1 MRSVTTT
8 ACNISDLIYRRGC
21 FKEGFTMM
29 KKILVPFDGSE
40 TALRALEFAA
50 GIGKPFGSE
59 IMVVNVIVPYDYT
72 KVPPRKPKNAIE
84 EAEMAAK
91 EPDPTPLDIAKGI
104 LDKLGCTTASYRLI
118 VDIDPAERI
127 LEYAK
132 TAEADMI
139 VLGNR
144 GMGMLAE
151 LLIGSVSMKISQ
163 YAECPVVIVK

>member
-1 MRSVTTT
+1 
-8 ACNISDLIYRRGC
+8 
-21 FKEGFTMM
+21 MM

-91 EPDPTPLDIAKGI
+91 EPDPTPL

-151 LLIGSVSMKISQ
+151 LLMGSVSMKISQ

>member
-1 MRSVTTT
+1 
-8 ACNISDLIYRRGC
+8 
-21 FKEGFTMM
+21 MM

-50 GIGKPFGSE
+50 GIGKPFCSE
-59 IMVVNVIVPYDYT
+59 IMVVVRYNNIDYH
-72 KVPPRKPKNAIE
+72 NF
-84 EAEMAAK
+84 AAK
-91 EPDPTPLDIAKGI
+91 RFADA
-104 LDKLGCTTASYRLI
+104 GCTTASYRLI

-132 TAEADMI
+132 TAEDDMI

-151 LLIGSVSMKISQ
+151 LLMGSVSMKISQ

>member
-1 MRSVTTT
+1 
-8 ACNISDLIYRRGC
+8 
-21 FKEGFTMM
+21 MM

-139 VLGNR
+139 VLGNSAITPDYY
-144 GMGMLAE
+144 GFVVPNEFVVGYGLD
-151 LLIGSVSMKISQ
+151 
-163 YAECPVVIVK
+163 YAGTYRNLPFVGVLKDEVHAD

>member
-1 MRSVTTT
+1 
-8 ACNISDLIYRRGC
+8 
-21 FKEGFTMM
+21 MM

-118 VDIDPAERI
+118 VDIDPGEAQKLVKLLDPAERI

-151 LLIGSVSMKISQ
+151 LLMGSVSMKISQ

>member
-1 MRSVTTT
+1 
-8 ACNISDLIYRRGC
+8 
-21 FKEGFTMM
+21 MM

-139 VLGNR
+139 QCAPICRDSVHAFRQNQDP
-144 GMGMLAE
+144 AKSA
-151 LLIGSVSMKISQ
+151 LLLLSSAVFLQ
-163 YAECPVVIVK
+163 

>member
-1 MRSVTTT
+1 
-8 ACNISDLIYRRGC
+8 
-21 FKEGFTMM
+21 MM

-118 VDIDPAERI
+118 VDIDP
-127 LEYAK
+127 
-132 TAEADMI
+132 EADMI

-151 LLIGSVSMKISQ
+151 LLMGSVSMKISQ

>member
-1 MRSVTTT
+1 
-8 ACNISDLIYRRGC
+8 
-21 FKEGFTMM
+21 MM

-118 VDIDPAERI
+118 VDIDPG
-127 LEYAK
+127 
-132 TAEADMI
+132 EAQKLVK
-139 VLGNR
+139 VL
-144 GMGMLAE
+144 E
-151 LLIGSVSMKISQ
+151 LLLKDWYIARHDRNELYQEIFEIDQDKQEQRRSS
-163 YAECPVVIVK
+163 

>member
-1 MRSVTTT
+1 
-8 ACNISDLIYRRGC
+8 
-21 FKEGFTMM
+21 MM

-59 IMVVNVIVPYDYT
+59 IVPYDYT

-151 LLIGSVSMKISQ
+151 LLMGSVSMKISQ

>member
-1 MRSVTTT
+1 
-8 ACNISDLIYRRGC
+8 
-21 FKEGFTMM
+21 MM

-118 VDIDPAERI
+118 VDIDPG
-127 LEYAK
+127 
-132 TAEADMI
+132 EAQKL
-139 VLGNR
+139 VKL
-144 GMGMLAE
+144 LE
-151 LLIGSVSMKISQ
+151 LLLKDWYIARHEREELYREIL
-163 YAECPVVIVK
+163 VIDEKKQDERHPG

>member
-1 MRSVTTT
+1 
-8 ACNISDLIYRRGC
+8 
-21 FKEGFTMM
+21 
-29 KKILVPFDGSE
+29 
-40 TALRALEFAA
+40 
-50 GIGKPFGSE
+50 
-59 IMVVNVIVPYDYT
+59 MVVNVIVPYDYT

-139 VLGNR
+139 VLEFTQSR
-144 GMGMLAE
+144 VIDSI
-151 LLIGSVSMKISQ
+151 IGKTTWLYVGQ
-163 YAECPVVIVK
+163 ALVIRQDRYRFNNTVKSIVRSIPSRIASLFVAVGDRFRIG

>member
-1 MRSVTTT
+1 
-8 ACNISDLIYRRGC
+8 
-21 FKEGFTMM
+21 MM

-91 EPDPTPLDIAKGI
+91 EPD
-104 LDKLGCTTASYRLI
+104 
-118 VDIDPAERI
+118 
-127 LEYAK
+127 
-132 TAEADMI
+132 ADVTHFI
-139 VLGNR
+139 
-144 GMGMLAE
+144 E
-151 LLIGSVSMKISQ
+151 T
-163 YAECPVVIVK
+163 VKKAQEKNM

>member
-1 MRSVTTT
+1 
-8 ACNISDLIYRRGC
+8 
-21 FKEGFTMM
+21 M

-40 TALRALEFAA
+40 NAHRALAFATE
-50 GIGKPFGSE
+50 IGKPFDSE

-91 EPDPTPLDIAKGI
+91 EPEPTTLEIAKVAVT
-104 LDKLGCTTASYRLI
+104 KLNYPNVSYRLI
-118 VDIDPAERI
+118 VDIEPAERI
-127 LEYAK
+127 LDYAK
-132 TAEADMI
+132 TTEADMI

-144 GMGMLAE
+144 GMGMLVE
-151 LLIGSVSMKISQ
+151 LLMGSVSMKISQ

>member
-1 MRSVTTT
+1 
-8 ACNISDLIYRRGC
+8 
-21 FKEGFTMM
+21 MM

-72 KVPPRKPKNAIE
+72 KV
-84 EAEMAAK
+84 
-91 EPDPTPLDIAKGI
+91 PDPTPLDIAKGI

-151 LLIGSVSMKISQ
+151 LLMGSVSMKISQ

>member
-1 MRSVTTT
+1 
-8 ACNISDLIYRRGC
+8 
-21 FKEGFTMM
+21 MM

-91 EPDPTPLDIAKGI
+91 EPDPTPL
-104 LDKLGCTTASYRLI
+104 
-118 VDIDPAERI
+118 ERI

-151 LLIGSVSMKISQ
+151 LLMGSVSMKISQ

>member
-1 MRSVTTT
+1 
-8 ACNISDLIYRRGC
+8 
-21 FKEGFTMM
+21 MM

-91 EPDPTPLDIAKGI
+91 EPDPTPLSSVCDHGSTDNKSV
-104 LDKLGCTTASYRLI
+104 CC
-118 VDIDPAERI
+118 
-127 LEYAK
+127 
-132 TAEADMI
+132 
-139 VLGNR
+139 NR
-144 GMGMLAE
+144 GND
-151 LLIGSVSMKISQ
+151 KRRRRRTD
-163 YAECPVVIVK
+163 YAECI

>member
-1 MRSVTTT
+1 M
-8 ACNISDLIYRRGC
+8 
-21 FKEGFTMM
+21 
-29 KKILVPFDGSE
+29 
-40 TALRALEFAA
+40 
-50 GIGKPFGSE
+50 
-59 IMVVNVIVPYDYT
+59 
-72 KVPPRKPKNAIE
+72 
-84 EAEMAAK
+84 
-91 EPDPTPLDIAKGI
+91 KGI

-151 LLIGSVSMKISQ
+151 LLMGSVSMKISQ